1 MAPTLT
7 RAAPAAGETIDA
19 RLLAIAADHIR
30 RFGRRRITVVG
41 IAEEAGMSHANVYR
55 YFPSKADLV
64 DAVTTAWLRTLEAD
78 LADIA
83 GAPDPA
89 DDKLER
95 IVLGLAREL
104 REQAE
109 AEPELF
115 AAFTEA
121 FEANRGV
128 ARKHRIRVRNLI
140 DRVLEEGLS
149 VGAFEASD
157 KDRAIALV
165 LDCMHRFLN
174 PLSVR
179 QDVAMPRG
187 TLDQRLASA
196 MRVVLRALANGLI
209 R

>member
-1 MAPTLT
+1 MPLSMVRGASAQT
-7 RAAPAAGETIDA
+7 ETIDA
-19 RLLAIAADHIR
+19 RLLAIATEHIR
-30 RFGRRRITVVG
+30 RFGRRRLTVVG
-41 IAEEAGMSHANVYR
+41 VAEEAGMSHANVYR

-64 DAVTTAWLRTLEAD
+64 DAVTAGWLRSVEAD

-95 IVLGLAREL
+95 IVLALAREL

-109 AEPELF
+109 ADPEIF
-115 AAFTEA
+115 SAFTEA
-121 FEANRGV
+121 YEQNRGV
-128 ARKHRIRVRNLI
+128 ARKHRIRIRNLI
-140 DRVLEEGLS
+140 ERVLDEGLS

-179 QDVAMPRG
+179 QDVAMPRS

-196 MRVVLRALANGLI
+196 IRVVLRALANGLI
-209 R
+209 